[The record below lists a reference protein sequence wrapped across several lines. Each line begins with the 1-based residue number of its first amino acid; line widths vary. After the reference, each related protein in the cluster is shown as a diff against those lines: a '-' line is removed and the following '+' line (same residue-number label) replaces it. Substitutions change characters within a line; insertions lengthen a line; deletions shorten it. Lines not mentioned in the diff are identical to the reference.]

1 MDDAFDAV
9 LAFVDEYSDAAFN
22 DDTLHV
28 LLPLHTQG
36 GDDVSLLSPLGELLS
51 ENDDASA
58 ISADDADANGCVG
71 NIGGSVAAGSAGAP
85 LLRCDGLHVVPQTA
99 LITSRKPASSNGH
112 SASDGSKSKKKIVH
126 KSNPNKARDERRE
139 EVIYLRKTVA
149 ELEAQL
155 RRLEQLQPR
164 ITASAATNVVEEQPS
179 LRFEIRLDQRA
190 KQNGD
195 THEDQAL
202 ATAERHYANESI
214 AVPDVWERVACRQRD
229 HRVKAE
235 RENIRLKLVLEN
247 QLKIARSLEKILNR
261 KASIREIEKTVGVH
275 DERHYSSV
283 PTAVA
288 AGSTDAEVFEELVT
302 GLDTAYAELDTV
314 FDKNGLAHRES
325 SFSDAVMRSD
335 GSAYSVR
342 LEISANEVVPFE
354 MHATGKAT
362 WHHFVHAKQ
371 RTPSRFY
378 TYEFAK
384 SAANEF
390 TDDTILE
397 NFTLTLHAKNTSA
410 LLRVKQVLRRYVEED
425 RIVIVLRSVFYPMEL
440 GNEPLSGVIFRD
452 TEYIVVKRPRTIAG
466 NYSLLQTCYI
476 YIPVMGNDHPR
487 AGAITDFMLRA
498 TEANISASH
507 EMIEN
512 VLLSQAATSSAGEG
526 GLKMFGT
533 RV

>member
-1 MDDAFDAV
+1 MDDAFDAA
-9 LAFVDEYSDAAFN
+9 LAFVDEYDDAAFA
-22 DDTLHV
+22 DDALHV
-28 LLPLHTQG
+28 LLPLHSHDS
-36 GDDVSLLSPLGELLS
+36 DDGSLLGELLS
-51 ENDDASA
+51 EDDSASA
-58 ISADDADANGCVG
+58 ISVDAYGH
-71 NIGGSVAAGSAGAP
+71 AGSTGSFCLVSAP
-85 LLRCDGLHVVPQTA
+85 PRQHEGQHAVRTA
-99 LITSRKPASSNGH
+99 LTTTSEAASGNSCNGN
-112 SASDGSKSKKKIVH
+112 DGSKSKKKKVAH

-139 EVIYLRKTVA
+139 EVIYLRKTVV
-149 ELEAQL
+149 ELEARL

-164 ITASAATNVVEEQPS
+164 ITANTTAATSAVQEQPS
-179 LRFEIRLDQRA
+179 LWFEIRLDQRPT
-190 KQNGD
+190 QRSDSHDG
-195 THEDQAL
+195 QIL
-202 ATAERHYANESI
+202 AATEHHHSNEPTATPS
-214 AVPDVWERVACRQRD
+214 VWETVARRQRD

-261 KASIREIEKTVGVH
+261 KASVREIEKAVGVH
-275 DERHYSSV
+275 DEREYSSM

-288 AGSTDAEVFEELVT
+288 GGPTDAEVFEELVA
-302 GLDTAYAELDTV
+302 GLDTAYAELDAV
-314 FDKNGLAHRES
+314 FDKNGLAHKES
-325 SFSDAVMRSD
+325 SFSDAVMRSG
-335 GSAYSVR
+335 GSGYSIR

-354 MHATGKAT
+354 MHATGKVT
-362 WHHFVHAKQ
+362 WHHLLHAKQ

-384 SAANEF
+384 SAANEVA
-390 TDDTILE
+390 DDTVLE

-466 NYSLLQTCYI
+466 DYSLLQTCYI
-476 YIPVMGNDHPR
+476 YTPLMGNDHPK

-507 EMIEN
+507 DMIEN
-512 VLLSQAATSSAGEG
+512 VLLSQAAVNSASGG
-526 GLKMFGT
+526 GLDMFGT
-533 RV
+533 SV